1 MTVLEDSSLPH
12 QIRIDF
18 TEPGT
23 RLFVSCNC
31 MRGADGR
38 YTPLAEPG
46 GTHQQRITAYKAHL
60 ERAHLEEVNGS

>member
-18 TEPGT
+18 TEPDT

-38 YTPLAEPG
+38 YKPLADPADVSEHG
-46 GTHQQRITAYKAHL
+46 QRIAVYKKHL
-60 ERAHLEEVNGS
+60 AEVNGS